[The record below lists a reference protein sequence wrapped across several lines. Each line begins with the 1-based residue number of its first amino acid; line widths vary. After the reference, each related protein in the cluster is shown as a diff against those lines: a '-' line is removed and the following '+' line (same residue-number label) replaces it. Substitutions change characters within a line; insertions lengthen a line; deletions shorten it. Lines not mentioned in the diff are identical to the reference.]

1 MKADTLFNIYQ
12 SYSLA
17 KISALNKQNLI
28 ALYAQNEQLSKLNK
42 ELAKSNSV
50 TQQILKNQIKEIAT
64 VRASFYFYNTKEEVD
79 AFVEALKEGGNFLDA
94 YFA

>member
-28 ALYAQNEQLSKLNK
+28 ALYAQNEQLDKLNK
-42 ELAKSNSV
+42 ELARTNRRQLRKRRKSRGRIS
-50 TQQILKNQIKEIAT
+50 LMKSHIK
-64 VRASFYFYNTKEEVD
+64 D
-79 AFVEALKEGGNFLDA
+79 ALYSCVLLTP
-94 YFA
+94 